1 MDGFLPS
8 RTITLP
14 SEHVAALAGSDPA
27 ASGGQRRLNESAST
41 SPVERYSSE
50 GDTRVRID
58 VCAIGVGEMCTSDL
72 RSARGGP
79 GRLTLLPLP
88 SVL

>member
-58 VCAIGVGEMCTSDL
+58 VRGIGVGEMFW
-72 RSARGGP
+72 RSVQDTWWGG
-79 GRLTLLPLP
+79 GLTLLPLP